1 MLWRPVIMWIIKVQ
15 ALSISNWRS
24 LSWILVGSKLNFSL
38 ATVTN
43 GFLDPKVPTQ
53 RHIGCNKILRNLR
66 LQQKMVSL
74 FWVYP
79 SPTIPIIYMPGTPE
93 KIDIGH
99 KKKIL
104 MIHRK
109 LLHQRQFFPRLPCS
123 IFNLAFHHVFLDL
136 EICSL
141 LLHCPSLEP
150 RPTVQ
155 AFSNKGLLKTHPPEF
170 FNCSWTEVPKVKEFG
185 SQLDAL
191 KQPQKKYLYKKSGW
205 KIAFVFGMV
214 VFLSVYTSCW
224 FNEGNLESISSRTS
238 IWNLELPNHFLF
250 CKKVMFQPKKDLQ
263 CGFSDHFSGWIV
275 SQTWNLRLFWD
286 RIPPVNSLFSGGCFV
301 CSWSQLCKRCLQLYN
316 HI

>member
-123 IFNLAFHHVFLDL
+123 IFNLCFSWFGNLFSIAALSIPWTSTHRA
-136 EICSL
+136 SL
-141 LLHCPSLEP
+141 LQQRTLENPSTRVFQLLLNRGSESQGIWESTW
-150 RPTVQ
+150 RP
-155 AFSNKGLLKTHPPEF
+155 KT
-170 FNCSWTEVPKVKEFG
+170 
-185 SQLDAL
+185 A
-191 KQPQKKYLYKKSGW
+191 
-205 KIAFVFGMV
+205 
-214 VFLSVYTSCW
+214 
-224 FNEGNLESISSRTS
+224 
-238 IWNLELPNHFLF
+238 
-250 CKKVMFQPKKDLQ
+250 PKKI
-263 CGFSDHFSGWIV
+263 FI
-275 SQTWNLRLFWD
+275 
-286 RIPPVNSLFSGGCFV
+286 
-301 CSWSQLCKRCLQLYN
+301 
-316 HI
+316 